1 MHGKLKIIALVGIM
15 FSIIP
20 YASAQLAD
28 TSWPMY
34 GHDLNHTGLSDHYG
48 PDTPTV
54 KWTFSTGDR
63 IYSPASIGYDDTI
76 YIGTHDK
83 CSWTDSKLYAV
94 YPNGTEKWHWTPPS
108 HGIFNSFDS
117 TPAIASDGTIYTG
130 CKDGHLYALYS
141 NGTMKWEFIASH
153 LWWLCKD
160 NGFYLS
166 SPAIGTDQRADKADL
181 NNDCKVNILD
191 AVIIGTCWGH
201 TAWY

>member
-1 MHGKLKIIALVGIM
+1 MHGNIKIIALVGIM
-15 FSIIP
+15 FCITP

-28 TSWPMY
+28 TSWPMFGY
-34 GHDLNHTGLSDHYG
+34 GLNHTGLSNHYG

-63 IYSPASIGYDDTI
+63 IYTPASIGYDDTI

-117 TPAIASDGTIYTG
+117 TPAVAY
-130 CKDGHLYALYS
+130 C
-141 NGTMKWEFIASH
+141 WE
-153 LWWLCKD
+153 
-160 NGFYLS
+160 GRE
-166 SPAIGTDQRADKADL
+166 RADRADL